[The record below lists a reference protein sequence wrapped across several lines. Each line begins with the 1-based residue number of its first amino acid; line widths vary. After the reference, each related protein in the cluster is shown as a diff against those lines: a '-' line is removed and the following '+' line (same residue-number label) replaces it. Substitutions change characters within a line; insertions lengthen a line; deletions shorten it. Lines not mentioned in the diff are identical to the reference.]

1 MAILAPDGR
10 SHGELLNAKALEGII
25 KIFKLDPKTSS
36 DSQLSSLCLS
46 SREMIISSF
55 DQNNQGLV
63 LHNSIQQARLMTIG
77 DLMKHVLVH

>member
-10 SHGELLNAKALEGII
+10 SHGELLNERALEGII
-25 KIFKLDPKTSS
+25 KIFKLDPQTSVE
-36 DSQLSSLCLS
+36 SQLSSLGLD

-55 DQNNQGLV
+55 EQNRQGLV

-77 DLMKHVLVH
+77 DLMKYVLVH